1 MSEWMI
7 VISLAVALL
16 GNILKKYYTNNA
28 SGGLTAV
35 FLYNA
40 VVGIVSAIV
49 LLLWGGIE
57 RVSLFTLL
65 LGLIFGLVTTLQTV
79 TMLKALQVGPMS
91 YTTLITSFSTLI
103 PTLSGALFF
112 QERIEIAHIIGIVL
126 MLVSF
131 LCAVEKSADEKQ
143 MSVKWLLFCLIA
155 FLCTGG
161 IGVMQKIHQSSVY
174 KEELNAFL
182 VIAFAVSFLIASVL
196 TFVFSNKEQTA
207 LLPKTEKGK
216 LNWFLLG
223 GVVLSGGC
231 VAVNNKLNL
240 FLSGIMDSAVFFP
253 IVNGGGLVLTTLGAV
268 LLFKEKLSK
277 KQWCGVVIG
286 ILSVILLCN
295 PFS

>member
-1 MSEWMI
+1 MI

-16 GNILKKYYTNNA
+16 GNVLKKYYTNQA
-28 SGGLTAV
+28 SRGLTAV

-40 VVGIVSAIV
+40 VVGIVSAII
-49 LLLWGGIE
+49 LFLWGGIGS
-57 RVSLFTLL
+57 VSFFTLL

-91 YTTLITSFSTLI
+91 YTMLITSFSTLI
-103 PTLSGALFF
+103 PTLSGVLFF
-112 QERIEIAHIIGIVL
+112 GEYIEIAHVIGIIL
-126 MLVSF
+126 MIISF
-131 LCAVEKSADEKQ
+131 FCAVEKGSNEKQ
-143 MSVKWLLFCLIA
+143 MSVKWILFCLVA

-174 KEELNAFL
+174 KKELNAFL
-182 VIAFAVSFLIASVL
+182 VIAFAVSFLISSVL
-196 TFVFSNKEQTA
+196 TVVFSKKEKNV
-207 LLPKTEKGK
+207 LLPKTKNGK
-216 LNWFLLG
+216 FHWALLG
-223 GVVLSGGC
+223 GVVLGGGC

-268 LLFKEKLSK
+268 FIFREKLSK

-295 PFS
+295 PFA